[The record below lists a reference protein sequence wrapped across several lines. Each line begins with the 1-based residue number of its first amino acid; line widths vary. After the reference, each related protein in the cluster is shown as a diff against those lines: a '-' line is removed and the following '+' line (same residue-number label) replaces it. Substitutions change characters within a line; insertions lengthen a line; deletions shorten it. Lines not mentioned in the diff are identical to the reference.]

1 MSSPSHP
8 ALTSLDQQKPPLSSP
23 IYQALTSCLRTFAEV
38 IHHAGASEYKGKSC
52 VAQSSWTHQ
61 RVRLEYWASNVKAS
75 EESTRKGVA
84 FLDYALRDPDKGST
98 TTPRMT
104 RESIRNAL
112 VEIERMLTEVKKGV
126 VPIEYTANLKDFG
139 RNADFISNS
148 FSIIKGRIGYLED
161 LATRIP
167 GSKTATEYTRTNVVY
182 RSMFADR

>member
-8 ALTSLDQQKPPLSSP
+8 ALTSPDQQNPTLSSP
-23 IYQALTSCLRTFAEV
+23 IHQALTSCLRTFADV
-38 IHHAGASEYKGKSC
+38 VHYTGTSEYDGKKC
-52 VAQSSWTHQ
+52 VAQSSWTYQ
-61 RVRLEYWASNVKAS
+61 RVRLEYWGSNVRAS
-75 EESTRKGVA
+75 EESTKKGVA
-84 FLDYALRDPDKGST
+84 FLDYVLRDPDNPST

-112 VEIERMLTEVKKGV
+112 VEIERMLKEVEEGV
-126 VPIEYTANLKDFG
+126 VPIEYTANLKNFG

-148 FSIIKGRIGYLED
+148 FSNIKEKIGYLED
-161 LATRIP
+161 QATRIP